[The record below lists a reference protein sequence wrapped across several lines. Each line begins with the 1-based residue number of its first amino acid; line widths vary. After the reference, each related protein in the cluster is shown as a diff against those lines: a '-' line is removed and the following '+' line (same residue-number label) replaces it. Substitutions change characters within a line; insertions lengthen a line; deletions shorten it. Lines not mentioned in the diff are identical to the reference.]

1 MSSRVVHA
9 AAEFEKEAQKLK
21 RKYPAVSSQ
30 IRQLVFRLIEGEL
43 PGVRVPKSIL
53 QTYKVRLPNPSARR
67 GKSGG
72 FRVIYSVSR
81 ADAVVLI
88 TIYSKTEQNDLS
100 PHELQQRIKQIEETD
115 RDDDPDQD

>member
-1 MSSRVVHA
+1 MSSRVVHT

-21 RKYPAVSSQ
+21 RKYPAVASQ
-30 IRQLVFRLIEGEL
+30 VRQLVLQLMEGEL